1 MLLLQ
6 IRYQATPKA
15 RCWPIQP
22 SEVQPM
28 HQSEAT
34 HQRRTL
40 DGYVFITVWDVFQQG
55 KRKDRLH

>member
-1 MLLLQ
+1 
-6 IRYQATPKA
+6 
-15 RCWPIQP
+15 
-22 SEVQPM
+22 M

-34 HQRRTL
+34 HQCRTL